1 MVQRCGFLRLA
12 IVASSW
18 SIAFGF
24 SPGFLKQA
32 KLTTCC
38 HMASKDEDNDTLMKQ
53 VAAAALGLTLAATTM
68 FGGVA
73 LAADKSY
80 DGFASYA
87 KENQMQQSDVGCFM
101 NKCGDQTKA
110 LFSNPRGIKGVT
122 CLGRCKGEQNC
133 AMQVRRLLFYSY
145 RSVA

>member
-1 MVQRCGFLRLA
+1 MVQRFGYLCLA
-12 IVASSW
+12 LVASSW
-18 SIAFGF
+18 PVAFGF
-24 SPGFLKQA
+24 SSGFLKQTTPR
-32 KLTTCC
+32 LNTCC
-38 HMASKDEDNDTLMKQ
+38 QMAPTDEDNDTLMKQ
-53 VAAAALGLTLAATTM
+53 VAAAALGLTLAATSM

-73 LAADKSY
+73 FAAEQSY

-133 AMQVRRLLFYSY
+133 AMQVR
-145 RSVA
+145 